1 MTMSLALKTERSA
14 HVDQRGTNIAV
25 APAGRQDRN
34 DVGNLFRALHA
45 FNADLDRRFALAD
58 GWQALLDQHLERE
71 WATGGSA
78 TLLAHDGTAPV
89 GLVIVGGHTDS
100 PMFQER
106 HWAEIMALYV
116 VPDKRGCGVADRLTA
131 SAVEWAGEH
140 GYDRI
145 QLYVTATNVHAR
157 HFYARSGFQ
166 PIQEIWCRHIAALP
180 VDPPSD
186 DVCET
191 AQQSGELLIGPHE
204 HLLADRQTS

>member
-1 MTMSLALKTERSA
+1 MKMSLAVDKQVLNQRELK
-14 HVDQRGTNIAV
+14 RGITV
-25 APAGRQDRN
+25 VPAGQQDRN
-34 DVGNLFRALHA
+34 DVRSLFGALHA

-58 GWQALLDQHLERE
+58 GWPALLNQHLERE
-71 WATGGSA
+71 WATGASA
-78 TLLAHDGTAPV
+78 TLLAHHGEAPI

-116 VPDKRGCGVADRLTA
+116 VPDERGCGVADGLTDA
-131 SAVEWAGEH
+131 AIEWAAEH

-157 HFYARSGFQ
+157 RFYARSGFQ
-166 PIQEIWCRHIAALP
+166 PIQEIWCREVVALP
-180 VDPPSD
+180 VNPPSD

-191 AQQSGELLIGPHE
+191 AQLSGEQLIGPHE
-204 HLLADRQTS
+204 HQLADRHTS